1 MAALFDRQ
9 LALIEE
15 MAALEPPPWFMGGWA
30 EDAVLAGEATR
41 PHDDVDWLLRRR
53 ELDERLGQAA
63 RLGFQ
68 TFETWRESAP
78 GEPFYLYAESGEL
91 KLDLGVA
98 DEDEGRPV
106 LRVHKLFIDVDGRE
120 PTAG

>member
-1 MAALFDRQ
+1 
-9 LALIEE
+9 
-15 MAALEPPPWFMGGWA
+15 MAALEPPPWFMSGWA